1 MTKHELKAVAN
12 GKAIPVSEVP
22 DDVFASKALGDGVA
36 VIVTDGKVCAPAD
49 GTISMVAETLHA
61 YGISTADG
69 LELLVHIGINT
80 VELNGEGFSPK
91 VKEGDQV
98 KAGQLLCEIDMKL
111 MKEKGYPTHT
121 PILMTNG
128 DECADVQLLPNENV
142 RAGETTV
149 ITYRK

>member
-1 MTKHELKAVAN
+1 
-12 GKAIPVSEVP
+12 
-22 DDVFASKALGDGVA
+22 
-36 VIVTDGKVCAPAD
+36 
-49 GTISMVAETLHA
+49 MVAETLHA

-121 PILMTNG
+121 PILMTNAMSAPTSSCSRMKMSG
-128 DECADVQLLPNENV
+128 QEKQPLLLTGSNIISHKISVRRKLLCPRNHLLLPLPEE
-142 RAGETTV
+142 AAPLHQESH
-149 ITYRK
+149 